1 MPDEE
6 ILLSIYVSVNCIV
19 HALTPTIT
27 GLLESMEGEYFQVW
41 SFNPRCLTKKTAPT
55 SPSGQCPVT
64 TNPSPPCWHSFS
76 LPISRTRVNYRKRRR
91 CVQVLFATNI
101 AMALVND
108 WSEVPSSASQGMC
121 GRQKRIE
128 IRIKR
133 ITCMA
138 FKKLWLSWM
147 TFFFLY
153 LLCPK

>member
-64 TNPSPPCWHSFS
+64 TNPSPPRS
-76 LPISRTRVNYRKRRR
+76 LLAFILSPYLTHACELSKKE
-91 CVQVLFATNI
+91 
-101 AMALVND
+101 ALR
-108 WSEVPSSASQGMC
+108 PGTLRHKHRH
-121 GRQKRIE
+121 GPRQRLVRGAI
-128 IRIKR
+128 IR
-133 ITCMA
+133 
-138 FKKLWLSWM
+138 
-147 TFFFLY
+147 
-153 LLCPK
+153 